1 MNCLLALD
9 QSTSATKAHLFDQH
23 ARHVA
28 SEMEPHRQ
36 RYPRAGWVEHD
47 AEEIW
52 ANTLAVVRR
61 LMHRQPQVRVVGVS
75 IANQR
80 ETVVVFDRNTGRPLL
95 PAIVWQ
101 CRRGDALCA
110 EQLAAGRGEDIRRR
124 TGLRIDGYFSASKLQ
139 WLMREHPVIAAL
151 ASRGEALFGTI
162 DAFLVYRLTGGKVF
176 ATDATNASR
185 TLLFNIHQLGW
196 DAELCR
202 YWQVPAEALP
212 KVQPSDASFGETD
225 FDGALSAPIPI
236 CGIMGDSQAAM
247 FAHRCLIPGSGK
259 ATLGTGASVM
269 VNVGDTVPKSDR
281 GTVAALAW
289 MRAGK
294 PTFAA
299 EGIINSCTA
308 TLGWLR
314 DQLGILA
321 SVPESEQLSVEV
333 RGDDSVYVVP
343 AFSGLGAP
351 YWRDQA
357 RAAIVGLSS
366 HSDRRHVVKA
376 ALECIGFQLRDVLEM
391 MRQDTGLAI
400 GQIRV
405 DGGAVS
411 NAFLM
416 QFIADI
422 LGIELLVSAHEDG
435 AALGAA
441 LMGAGALGMETF
453 AEGLAAR
460 SRSEISYRPRMTR
473 GEADAR
479 YAGWRKAVER
489 VLLNS

>member
-1 MNCLLALD
+1 MNCILALD
-9 QSTSATKAHLFDQH
+9 QSTSATKAHLFDEH
-23 ARHVA
+23 ARHLA
-28 SEMEPHRQ
+28 SEVQAHRQ
-36 RYPRAGWVEHD
+36 LYPRAGWVEHD

-61 LMHRQPQVRVVGVS
+61 LIDQRRDARVVCFS

-80 ETVVVFDRNTGRPLL
+80 ETVVAFEKGTGRPLL
-95 PAIVWQ
+95 PAMVWQ

-110 EQLAAGRGEDIRRR
+110 EQLAAGRGEEIRQR
-124 TGLRIDGYFSASKLQ
+124 TGLRISGYFSASKLQ
-139 WLMREHPVIAAL
+139 WLMRERPDIAGL
-151 ASRGEALFGTI
+151 AVRGEALFGTI
-162 DAFLVYRLTGGKVF
+162 DTYLVYRLTEGRVF
-176 ATDATNASR
+176 ATDVTNASR
-185 TLLFNIHQLGW
+185 TLLFDIHRLDW
-196 DAELCR
+196 DADLCR
-202 YWQVPAEALP
+202 DWQVPSQALP
-212 KVQPSDASFGETD
+212 KVRPSHENFGETD
-225 FDGALSAPIPI
+225 FGGTVSAPIPI
-236 CGIMGDSQAAM
+236 FGVMGDSQAAM
-247 FAHRCLIPGSGK
+247 FGHGCVTPGSGK

-269 VNVGDTVPKSDR
+269 LNVGRAAPRGDH

-289 MRAGK
+289 VLARE
-294 PTFAA
+294 PTYAA

-314 DQLGILA
+314 DQLGILT
-321 SVPESEQLSVEV
+321 SVPESEQLSLQVKD
-333 RGDDSVYVVP
+333 DDSVYLVP
-343 AFSGLGAP
+343 AFSGMGAP
-351 YWRDQA
+351 YWNDQA

-391 MRQDTGLAI
+391 MQKDTAVAI
-400 GQIRV
+400 NQIRV

-422 LGIELLVSAHEDG
+422 LGIELLVSTQEDS

-441 LMGAGALGMETF
+441 LMGASALGLETF
-453 AEGLAAR
+453 AEGLADH
-460 SRSEISYRPRMTR
+460 SRPEISYRPAMTR
-473 GEADAR
+473 AEANRR

-489 VLLNS
+489 VMLTS